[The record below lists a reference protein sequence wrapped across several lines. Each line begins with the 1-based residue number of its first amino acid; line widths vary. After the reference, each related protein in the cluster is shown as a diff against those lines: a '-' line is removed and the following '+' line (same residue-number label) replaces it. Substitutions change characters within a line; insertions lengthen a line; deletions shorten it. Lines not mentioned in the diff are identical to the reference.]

1 MYLKSIVVNGF
12 KSFAERVNIDL
23 SNKVNVVV
31 GPNGSGKSNVVDAI
45 SWVLGTQSPGAL
57 RTNKMEDVI
66 FAGTEKLSEKGFAE
80 VYLNF
85 VVDADKFNGSEEI
98 SIGRKLYR
106 DGASEYFMNGLNC
119 RLLDIQEFLSDL
131 GIGKQQHTIISQGQ
145 IAEILNS
152 KPEDHRITIEE
163 AAGILPF
170 KLKKDKALRRIE
182 SGDKEIKRAK
192 DVLREIN
199 KQLKPL
205 KIQAE
210 QAQAHESLNVSLL
223 QHKTNLNMLKYTIF
237 NNKEKDLSIQ
247 LNEVT
252 NKLKNVVSATEDA
265 KKLKINLTSELG
277 QGVSISS
284 LFKDYSNKLSTKSEQ
299 VKSVAQIATERLDNL
314 ERESIREE
322 KRLSDL
328 QNKVLANTLTIN
340 DLSNKLI
347 TRKNTLT
354 ELNQNLESLNKQIN
368 ENNKNQSASL
378 EVNEAILEKDL
389 DYLKDIVSKLEDNLS
404 TSEETFNKWQQDKE
418 STKSLLEK
426 HNSLISNKFTLKSSF
441 SKVRKNINSIIDR
454 EVDTTKDNLDVLKLE
469 YNKKLDILNSKI
481 DQQNII
487 SNNTS
492 YKEELKNQ
500 EVSLRAKLKSL
511 EDEIT
516 SRSNQLVSAAEQ
528 IKFLTNENSDL
539 QLTIDEI
546 HYAPDTDYKNELENI
561 IAESTKLIQ
570 ILNISTESMLSQADL
585 YEQKHG
591 NKNSKISELD
601 DEIESL
607 NKTYISLNDEKS
619 NLSINKAE
627 YSSEKAHHYSTL
639 INMYGLEMTQ
649 IESFE
654 PELHNQN
661 EMENEIKSI
670 EEQIEKIGVVNYLA
684 KTDYE
689 QLDARHNEISVS
701 IEDLTSSKKELLL
714 HIKEI
719 EDEIEFRIDSS
730 FNSISVHFAE
740 IFEQLFPGGKGSLE
754 LTNKENLLETGIEIN
769 VQPKGKK
776 VKKLS
781 LLSGGERSLAAIA
794 FLFAI
799 FKSFPS
805 PFYILDEVEAALDD
819 ANLHRMINLLN
830 YVKDDAQFII
840 VTHQQQT
847 MHAGDILY
855 GVTMEPGSGSRIFIK
870 TKSEFENLI
879 ANESNR
885 DE

>member
-210 QAQAHESLNVSLL
+210 QAQEHESLNVSLL
-223 QHKTNLNMLKYTIF
+223 EHKTNLNMLKYTIF
-237 NNKEKDLSIQ
+237 DNKEKDISIQ
-247 LNEVT
+247 LDEIT
-252 NKLKNVVSATEDA
+252 NKLKNVVSATEAA
-265 KKLKINLTSELG
+265 KKLKSNLTSELG

-322 KRLSDL
+322 QRLSDL

-347 TRKNTLT
+347 TRKDTLT
-354 ELNQNLESLNKQIN
+354 DLNQNLESLNKQIN

-389 DYLKDIVSKLEDNLS
+389 DYLKDIVSKLEVNLS
-404 TSEETFNKWQQDKE
+404 ASEETFNKWQQDKE

-511 EDEIT
+511 EDDIT

-570 ILNISTESMLSQADL
+570 ILNTSSESMLSQADL

-619 NLSINKAE
+619 NLSIQKAE

-639 INMYGLEMTQ
+639 VNMYGIEMRQ
-649 IESFE
+649 IQGFDPE
-654 PELHNQN
+654 PHNQN
-661 EMENEIKSI
+661 EMENDIRSI

-689 QLDARHNEISVS
+689 QLDARHQEISAS

-879 ANESNR
+879 ANESNI

>member
-1 MYLKSIVVNGF
+1 
-12 KSFAERVNIDL
+12 
-23 SNKVNVVV
+23 
-31 GPNGSGKSNVVDAI
+31 
-45 SWVLGTQSPGAL
+45 
-57 RTNKMEDVI
+57 
-66 FAGTEKLSEKGFAE
+66 
-80 VYLNF
+80 
-85 VVDADKFNGSEEI
+85 
-98 SIGRKLYR
+98 
-106 DGASEYFMNGLNC
+106 
-119 RLLDIQEFLSDL
+119 
-131 GIGKQQHTIISQGQ
+131 
-145 IAEILNS
+145 
-152 KPEDHRITIEE
+152 
-163 AAGILPF
+163 
-170 KLKKDKALRRIE
+170 
-182 SGDKEIKRAK
+182 
-192 DVLREIN
+192 
-199 KQLKPL
+199 
-205 KIQAE
+205 
-210 QAQAHESLNVSLL
+210 
-223 QHKTNLNMLKYTIF
+223 
-237 NNKEKDLSIQ
+237 
-247 LNEVT
+247 
-252 NKLKNVVSATEDA
+252 
-265 KKLKINLTSELG
+265 
-277 QGVSISS
+277 
-284 LFKDYSNKLSTKSEQ
+284 
-299 VKSVAQIATERLDNL
+299 
-314 ERESIREE
+314 
-322 KRLSDL
+322 
-328 QNKVLANTLTIN
+328 
-340 DLSNKLI
+340 
-347 TRKNTLT
+347 
-354 ELNQNLESLNKQIN
+354 
-368 ENNKNQSASL
+368 
-378 EVNEAILEKDL
+378 
-389 DYLKDIVSKLEDNLS
+389 
-404 TSEETFNKWQQDKE
+404 
-418 STKSLLEK
+418 
-426 HNSLISNKFTLKSSF
+426 
-441 SKVRKNINSIIDR
+441 
-454 EVDTTKDNLDVLKLE
+454 
-469 YNKKLDILNSKI
+469 
-481 DQQNII
+481 
-487 SNNTS
+487 
-492 YKEELKNQ
+492 
-500 EVSLRAKLKSL
+500 
-511 EDEIT
+511 
-516 SRSNQLVSAAEQ
+516 
-528 IKFLTNENSDL
+528 
-539 QLTIDEI
+539 
-546 HYAPDTDYKNELENI
+546 
-561 IAESTKLIQ
+561 
-570 ILNISTESMLSQADL
+570 MLSQADL

-619 NLSINKAE
+619 NLSIQKAE

-639 INMYGLEMTQ
+639 VNMYGIEMRQ
-649 IESFE
+649 IQGFD

-661 EMENEIKSI
+661 EMENDIRSI

-689 QLDARHNEISVS
+689 QLDARHQEISAS

-879 ANESNR
+879 ANESNI

>member
-223 QHKTNLNMLKYTIF
+223 EHKTNLNMLKYTIF
-237 NNKEKDLSIQ
+237 DNKEKDISIQ
-247 LNEVT
+247 LDEIT

-265 KKLKINLTSELG
+265 KKLKSNLTSELG

-322 KRLSDL
+322 QRLSDL

-347 TRKNTLT
+347 TRKDTLT
-354 ELNQNLESLNKQIN
+354 DLNQNLESLNKQIN

-389 DYLKDIVSKLEDNLS
+389 DYLKDIVSKLEVNLS
-404 TSEETFNKWQQDKE
+404 ASEETFNKWQQDKE

-454 EVDTTKDNLDVLKLE
+454 EVDTTKINLDVLKLE

-570 ILNISTESMLSQADL
+570 ILNTSSESMLSQADL

-619 NLSINKAE
+619 NLSIQKAE

-639 INMYGLEMTQ
+639 VNMYGIEMRQ
-649 IESFE
+649 IQGFD

-661 EMENEIKSI
+661 EMENDIRSI

-689 QLDARHNEISVS
+689 QLDARHQEISAS

-879 ANESNR
+879 ANESNI